1 MNLSM
6 REIQYVL
13 TIAEEGNITKAAQ
26 KLYIAQP
33 SLSQALKKIEE
44 EVSVPLFC
52 RVKNRMQLTQSGEL
66 FVETG
71 SKIMKAMRD
80 LENNILDVEQLRGG
94 HLSLGMPYHLGAV
107 FVPAAITRYKALY
120 PDIKLQL
127 YESNSHDLE
136 NMVLNG
142 TIDLAIMPLPA
153 ENPGLYTKTFFAGRM
168 VLLVSQNHPLTNL
181 AYVKEDGKP
190 YFDLRNADGQEFIIG
205 NQGQYIRKTAE
216 AIFRKAGIT
225 PRIALQSKNIETI
238 QRIAATGV
246 GIALVPEVYLPKDPM
261 ELSANSYYLEPE
273 QDVPWQIGTA
283 YLNTGYL
290 SSSALRFLEILD
302 NLYSNLAE
310 SHLG

>member
-1 MNLSM
+1 M

-44 EVSVPLFC
+44 EVGVPLFC

-71 SKIMKAMRD
+71 SKMMKAMRD

-107 FVPAAITRYKALY
+107 FVPAAITHFKCLY

-127 YESNSHDLE
+127 YEFNSHDLE

-142 TIDLAIMPLPA
+142 VVDLAIMPLPA
-153 ENPGLYTKTFFAGRM
+153 ENAGLHTKTFYIGRM
-168 VLLVSQNHPLTNL
+168 VLLVARNHPLANL
-181 AYVKEDGKP
+181 AYTKEDGKS
-190 YFDLRNADGQEFIIG
+190 YFDLRNADGQEFILG
-205 NQGQYIRKTAE
+205 NHGQYIRKTAE
-216 AIFRKAGIT
+216 TIFRKAGIT

-246 GIALVPEVYLPKDPM
+246 GITLVPEVYLPKDLKKLP
-261 ELSANSYYLEPE
+261 ANYYYLEPE

-290 SSSALRFLEILD
+290 SSSAQRFLEILD